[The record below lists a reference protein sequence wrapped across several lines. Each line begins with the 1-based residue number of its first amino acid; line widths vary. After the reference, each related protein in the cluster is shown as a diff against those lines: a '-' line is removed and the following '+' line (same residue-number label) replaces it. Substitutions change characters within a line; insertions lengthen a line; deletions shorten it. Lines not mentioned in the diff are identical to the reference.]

1 VDNPDIGLEFVTLGE
16 GELRQKVTTDVA
28 TGAGQYDVVALGAYE
43 TAIWAEKGLLL
54 PLDDLPED
62 YEQDDLLPTVRKS
75 LTYDGTLHALPFY
88 AESTCT
94 MVRSDLLEQ
103 AGLSLPDQPTWDDV
117 LEVAQALD
125 GGDGGHGAGLRGTP
139 GWGENMALLTAM
151 ANSFG
156 GRWFDEKWN
165 PQLTSDPWKQAL
177 EMYLALGAVAPDD
190 AVVNGF
196 AEGVELFGGGQCGIW
211 VDSTAAAGPLTDPDQ
226 SQVADSVSIAPAP
239 TGGSHKCAAW
249 LWTWSLAVPAG
260 THRPD
265 EAMAFA
271 QWATS
276 TAYTELVAQEYGWT
290 NVPPG
295 TRASLYE
302 RTEYQDAAPFAS
314 LVKDAI
320 DAADLE
326 NPTVDPVPYTG
337 IQYVGIPEFQG
348 IGTAVG
354 NQVADALRG
363 EVSADEALEN
373 SQWVTEKVIARTRLT
388 NEEDS

>member
-1 VDNPDIGLEFVTLGE
+1 
-16 GELRQKVTTDVA
+16 
-28 TGAGQYDVVALGAYE
+28 
-43 TAIWAEKGLLL
+43 
-54 PLDDLPED
+54 
-62 YEQDDLLPTVRKS
+62 
-75 LTYDGTLHALPFY
+75 
-88 AESTCT
+88 
-94 MVRSDLLEQ
+94 
-103 AGLSLPDQPTWDDV
+103 
-117 LEVAQALD
+117 
-125 GGDGGHGAGLRGTP
+125 
-139 GWGENMALLTAM
+139 
-151 ANSFG
+151 
-156 GRWFDEKWN
+156 
-165 PQLTSDPWKQAL
+165 
-177 EMYLALGAVAPDD
+177 
-190 AVVNGF
+190 
-196 AEGVELFGGGQCGIW
+196 
-211 VDSTAAAGPLTDPDQ
+211 
-226 SQVADSVSIAPAP
+226 
-239 TGGSHKCAAW
+239 
-249 LWTWSLAVPAG
+249 
-260 THRPD
+260 
-265 EAMAFA
+265 MAFA